1 MTPLDV
7 IQKLIAT
14 NPAVAKTIL
23 AGIAVFAAAA
33 IVLSFKIDTDTA
45 VLLGGYIIA
54 FSFVVTI
61 LAGVLDDTF
70 LTKVI
75 GWVVT
80 VILLLLLVIVI
91 YGAVL
96 PKYNPFAP
104 PVCIIRFWQPCD
116 LAEDQASDRNDTPV
130 AVKAVPEKTAEA
142 TAVTPGSS
150 APGTAAPASVDR
162 GAFTIL
168 VQFAG
173 FRREDVTKAT
183 VALKA
188 IGWNVPAAS
197 KGGQRTPIAAGL
209 KEIRYRDAAEKAAAE
224 QLATEI
230 NAMGIVKGIATVQQ
244 DNIAPNTLEVWI
256 SL

>member
-14 NPAVAKTIL
+14 NPAVAKLIL
-23 AGIAVFAAAA
+23 AGMSVFAAAA

-45 VLLGGYIIA
+45 VLLGGYVIA

-61 LAGVLDDTF
+61 LAGVLDNTL
-70 LTKVI
+70 LTKLIDWVI
-75 GWVVT
+75 T
-80 VILLLLLVIVI
+80 TILLLLLIIVI

-96 PKYNPFAP
+96 PKYSPFAP
-104 PVCIIRFWQPCD
+104 PVCIIRFWQPCG
-116 LAEDQASDRNDTPV
+116 LAEDQASDRNAAPV
-130 AVKAVPEKTAEA
+130 AVKPVPETIAEA
-142 TAVTPGSS
+142 
-150 APGTAAPASVDR
+150 GTAAPATVSPNATTPANVNR
-162 GAFTIL
+162 GDFTIL

-188 IGWNVPAAS
+188 LGWKVPEAAR
-197 KGGQRTPIAAGL
+197 GGERTSNAINY
-209 KEIRYRDAAEKAAAE
+209 KEIRYRSAAEKLAAD
-224 QLATEI
+224 QLAAEI
-230 NAMGIVKGIATVQQ
+230 NAMGIASDVTTVQQ
-244 DNIAPNTLEVWI
+244 SAVAANTLELWI